1 MKKGLPF
8 SLATA
13 IMKISLISA
22 IIFSCTLCA
31 HSTVTVGQE
40 VYNKEISISVKE
52 QNVKFILDKIAKASG
67 VNFSYSPQLIQ
78 AVRKVTLHE
87 RHKRL
92 SYVLDKLL
100 PSLDISYSYFNNYI
114 VLNKREA
121 GDEVT
126 TAQTPASETLIK
138 TVTGKVTDNKGV
150 GLPGVTIRVKGTSA
164 GVTSDA
170 TGNYKINVPD
180 DNAVLVFQYIGFL
193 SQEVPVNGSVS
204 LNISLQEGAKNL
216 DEVIVVAYGKTTQ
229 RANTGALE
237 SVKAKD
243 LEDIPAAQFTQKIQ
257 GKLAGVQINQVA
269 GKPGQGMQV
278 MIRGAASL
286 STSSAPLYVVDGF
299 PVVGDISNINPDEIE
314 TITVLKDAAATAL
327 YGSRAAFGVVLVTTK
342 TAKPGQTNVTANAYV
357 GTQSIPQK
365 GRPDMMNGEEW
376 AQFKKESYQDL
387 GQSVPTAFQDP
398 SQYGKGYDW
407 YSAMFRSAVIS
418 DYSVSINTNK
428 ENVSSAVTLGYFRQD
443 GVLLNSYYNRFTLR
457 ANNLFKVTKNI
468 KIGLNVAPTYNYDNT
483 PASDGIFYN
492 GGGLINNA
500 LLTPP
505 IIPIRNA
512 DGSLPVSVTTPGV
525 TTFPTPNWVR
535 SIQDTKSKTN
545 TYRLL
550 NNAFVTFEPIK
561 DLVLKSSINIDLGS
575 SAYNY
580 FQPSTAGRAFATQ
593 PSQLT
598 ANLSQTNS
606 NYYSWLSENTI
617 TYSKQIKKHKFDLLG
632 GYTAQKFHS
641 TFTNVSG
648 SNYTDD
654 RVQTIDAALVK
665 NNPYSDIQE
674 WSLLSYLTR
683 LDYNYDGKY
692 FLQASLRR
700 DGSSRFGAN
709 NKYGNFPAASVGWVA
724 SDESFLKDNKYISF
738 LKIRTSYGIIGN
750 FNIGNYT
757 QYATVSAGQNVPF
770 NNTTNSGS
778 AVVGLGNNNLGWEKT
793 GQLDIG
799 LDISFFNNRVNFT
812 YDYYTKKTTN
822 LLYTLPVPQES
833 GFSSFTGNIGAIKF
847 WGHEFALNTNNLVGR
862 FKWNTNFNISFSD
875 NRVLALSNLSNQ
887 LFAYTGSAETL
898 TQVGGRIGQFYGLQ
912 QQGVYVNQVD
922 YTNSPK
928 NVNSQ
933 VGTIK
938 YKDVNGDGV
947 ITYGDG
953 PSGDKTILGNPFPTF
968 IFGFTNSFS
977 YQNFDLSIVASGSY
991 GNKVASMADQ
1001 GTTNLDGVFNVLRDV
1016 QDRWRSPSDPGAGKY
1031 GKTTASTGDERDQFS
1046 SRFVQNG
1053 SYLTIKNITLGYS
1066 LPVAKIAGIKSIRVY
1081 TSVQQ
1086 AFVFTKYKGS
1096 NPEVST
1102 DPNGNQ
1108 TGSLGQGLDFTAYPV
1123 PRTFTL
1129 GLNLNLK

>member
-8 SLATA
+8 SLANA

-31 HSTVTVGQE
+31 YSTVTVGQN

-52 QNVKFILDKIAKASG
+52 QNVRVTLDKIAKAAG
-67 VNFSYSPQLIQ
+67 VKFSYSPELIQ
-78 AVRKVTLHE
+78 AIRKVTLKE
-87 RHKRL
+87 KNKRL
-92 SYVLDKLL
+92 SYVLDKLFS
-100 PSLDISYSYFNNYI
+100 SLNIHYSYFNNYI
-114 VLNKREA
+114 VLNKNTIDKGNGA
-121 GDEVT
+121 VLISS
-126 TAQTPASETLIK
+126 SEQVAK
-138 TVTGKVTDNKGV
+138 VVTGKVTDIKGGV
-150 GLPGVTIRVKGTSA
+150 LSGVTIVIKGTST
-164 GVTSDA
+164 GVSTDNN
-170 TGNYKINVPD
+170 GNYSLTIPD
-180 DNAVLVFQYIGFL
+180 DNSVLVFKLLGYIPH
-193 SQEVPVNGSVS
+193 EETINGRAVI
-204 LNISLQEGAKNL
+204 NVILQEESKKL
-216 DEVIVVAYGKTTQ
+216 DEVIVVAYGNTTQ

-237 SVKAKD
+237 SVKGRD
-243 LEDIPAAQFTQKIQ
+243 LADIPAAQFTQKIQ
-257 GKLAGVQINQVA
+257 GKLAGVQINEIN

-278 MIRGAASL
+278 SIRGAASL

-357 GTQSIPQK
+357 GTQNVPQK
-365 GRPDMMNGEEW
+365 GRPDMMDGEEW

-387 GQSVPTAFQDP
+387 GQPVPAAFQNP

-407 YSAMFRSAVIS
+407 YNAMFRSAVIS
-418 DYSVSINTNK
+418 DYSVSLNTNK
-428 ENVSSAVTLGYFRQD
+428 ENISSAVTLGYFRQD

-457 ANNLFKVTKNI
+457 ANNLFKVSKNI
-468 KIGLNVAPTYNYDNT
+468 KIGLNIAPTYNYDNT

-505 IIPIRNA
+505 IIPIYNA
-512 DGSLPVSVTTPGV
+512 DGSLPISVTTPGV
-525 TTFPTPNWVR
+525 TTFPTPDWVR

-550 NNAFVTFEPIK
+550 NNAFVTYEPIEG
-561 DLVLKSSINIDLGS
+561 LVLKSSINVDLGS

-580 FQPSTAGRAFATQ
+580 FQPSTAGRAFAAE

-606 NYYSWLSENTI
+606 NYYSWLSENTVS
-617 TYSKQIKKHKFDLLG
+617 YSKQIKQHKFNLLA

-648 SNYTDD
+648 SDYSDD

-665 NNPYSDIQE
+665 NNPYSDIEE

-683 LDYNYDGKY
+683 LDYNYAGKY
-692 FLQASLRR
+692 FFEASLRR

-738 LKIRTSYGIIGN
+738 LKIRGSYGITGN

-757 QYATVSAGQNVPF
+757 QYPTVSAGQNVPF
-770 NNTTNSGS
+770 NNNTNSGS

-812 YDYYTKKTTN
+812 YDFYTKKTTN

-847 WGHEFALNTNNLVGR
+847 WGHEFALNTNNLVGK
-862 FKWNTNFNISFSD
+862 FKWNSNFNISFSD
-875 NRVLALSNLSNQ
+875 NRVLALSNLTNQ
-887 LFAYTGSAETL
+887 LFAYTGSAETI
-898 TQVGGRIGQFYGLQ
+898 TQVGGRIGQFYGLKQ
-912 QQGVYVNQVD
+912 DGVYVNQAD
-922 YTNSPK
+922 YNSSPK

-947 ITYGDG
+947 ITYADG

-991 GNKVASMADQ
+991 GNKVASMSDQ
-1001 GTTNLDGVFNVLRDV
+1001 GTTNLDGVFNVLKDV
-1016 QDRWRSPSDPGAGKY
+1016 QYRWRSASDPGAGKY

-1046 SRFVQNG
+1046 SRFVQDG
-1053 SYLTIKNITLGYS
+1053 SYVAIKNITLGYS
-1066 LPVAKIAGIKSIRVY
+1066 LPVAKMPGVKSIRVY

-1102 DPNGNQ
+1102 DPNGNPV
-1108 TGSLGQGLDFTAYPV
+1108 GSLGQGLDFTAYPV